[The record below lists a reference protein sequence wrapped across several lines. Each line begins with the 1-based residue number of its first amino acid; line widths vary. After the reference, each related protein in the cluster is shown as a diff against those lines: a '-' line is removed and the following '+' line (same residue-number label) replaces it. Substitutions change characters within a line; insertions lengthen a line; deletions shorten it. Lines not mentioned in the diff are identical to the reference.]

1 MIYSLNFYTIIYRA
15 FNFPIIRP
23 ISNIGNLF
31 IGLPMFYFI
40 KGLSAIRIVAKP
52 CSDSLLLFFGFA
64 IALHHI
70 LDVCGFNITKQFAKT
85 LHGLNRKGIV

>member
-40 KGLSAIRIVAKP
+40 KGLYQRSVGYP
-52 CSDSLLLFFGFA
+52 YS
-64 IALHHI
+64 
-70 LDVCGFNITKQFAKT
+70 
-85 LHGLNRKGIV
+85 RKAMFR